1 MPRTMKRKTEYRL
14 DAGKGKIKIYQQRDV
29 IAAAVAANKQEVA
42 GMHNAPLI
50 AETREV
56 TMGEAEPEPRDVEPA
71 NIEDHYQFFAMLP
84 TSTPRALL
92 FLSCVPGAAQC
103 NTLSCHFSK

>member
-1 MPRTMKRKTEYRL
+1 
-14 DAGKGKIKIYQQRDV
+14 
-29 IAAAVAANKQEVA
+29 
-42 GMHNAPLI
+42 MHNAALI

-103 NTLSCHFSK
+103 NTLSCLALLSPTTALSAQKLARKDGDARISSKCRRRPASRSTAPGDC